1 MFEAGL
7 MKHRSAKESSA
18 EGAVMKPSRFYW
30 QTPIVEPDRTRDEL
44 SEEERKALRASVV
57 PVMEQFRK
65 KLRIQRWAFAMSLPW
80 LLLFAVYKQQPAG
93 VFVFAAL
100 VLTLII
106 AFCLNAPLPNCP
118 ACTNY
123 LDRKIGPFCPRC
135 GSRSHSPGESNLR
148 PRCAARG
155 CNLAVR
161 KGDRCYKIHF
171 CTFCGL
177 EIDKLG
183 I

>member
-1 MFEAGL
+1 
-7 MKHRSAKESSA
+7 
-18 EGAVMKPSRFYW
+18 MKPSRFYW
-30 QTPIVEPDRTRDEL
+30 QTPIVEPKRTRDEF
-44 SEEERKALRASVV
+44 SEGEKKALRASVI

-65 KLRIQRWAFAMSLPW
+65 KLRRQRWAFAMCLPW
-80 LLLFAVYKQQPAG
+80 LLLFAVFKQQPAG

-100 VLTLII
+100 VLTLVI

-123 LDRKIGPFCPRC
+123 LDRKIGPFCPAC
-135 GSRSHSPGESNLR
+135 GACRGSDASPDLR
-148 PRCAARG
+148 PRCAACG
-155 CNLAVR
+155 CTLAVR

-177 EIDKLG
+177 EIDSLG